1 MGKVVAAVGLSHAP
15 GALAFPETADP
26 KVRERTENATRSL
39 GISIESSRPDVI
51 IAFLDDHFEN
61 FFRNLCPPVTMGIA
75 DQHVGPADQWMETLR
90 IDKTTVFPGA
100 PALAEKLLA
109 SLTSQGY
116 DIARAGPC
124 EYGNNLLMPWKLMG
138 VEESLANVPI
148 IPIFINV
155 FTPPLISY
163 RRAYNLGEAVRHGV
177 ETAFSEDTRVAFIST
192 GGLSHWPPYWSPIQ
206 GGDPP
211 TDPFLQRIKRYQ
223 TEGKEYLKQ
232 DPRLFVDFDNYEIEM
247 AKKNE
252 YPLNS
257 KHPLVNWDWDRHFME
272 KYSEGDTEYMKN
284 LTYEEVEEQ
293 AGHGGHEVLNWV
305 AMLGAMK
312 GAKSKML
319 LYEPV
324 VEWICGMVYQDFCI
338 TEKLN

>member
-26 KVRERTENATRSL
+26 GVRQRTEDATRSL
-39 GISIESSRPDVI
+39 GISLESSQPDVI

-75 DQHVGPADQWMETLR
+75 DSHVGPADQWMETLR
-90 IDKTTVFPGA
+90 INKKTTFPGA
-100 PALAEKLLA
+100 PALAEKLLG
-109 SLTSQGY
+109 SLVEQGF

-138 VEESLANVPI
+138 VEQSLADIPL

-155 FTPPLISY
+155 FSPPLIPY
-163 RRAYNLGEAVRHGV
+163 RRAYTLGEAVRVGV
-177 ETAFSEDTRVAFIST
+177 ETAFPAETKVAFIAT
-192 GGLSHWPPYWSPIQ
+192 GGLSHWPPYWSPVQ

-211 TDPFLQRIKRYQ
+211 SDPFLQRIKRYQ
-223 TEGKEYLKQ
+223 TEGKSYLKQ
-232 DPRLFVDFDNYEIEM
+232 DPRLFIDFDDYEIEM
-247 AKKNE
+247 AKANE

-257 KHPLVNWDWDRHFME
+257 KHPLVNAEWDRDFMA
-272 KYSEGDTEYMKN
+272 KYSAGDVESMKR

-312 GAKSKML
+312 GAKSKTL

-324 VEWICGMVYQDFCI
+324 IEWICGMVYQDFCV
-338 TEKLN
+338 TERLN